1 MDAVLKL
8 AKTYRLTTG
17 LADRLQL
24 AEELFAYVEPELR
37 LFVFTSV
44 ASPVA
49 EDVLQEVL
57 HAVATRLD
65 TFAGNSAGE
74 FWAWAY
80 TITRRRVADEF
91 RRQGSDRLQPLP
103 PDDLWRLVDESA
115 KAEPLSA
122 ADRHDLDYA
131 LSLLAA
137 AKPDCQDY
145 LWRHYVLGLDYGEI
159 AAEQGVSYDSA
170 RMRVSRCL
178 EEAQAL
184 IA

>member
-17 LADRLQL
+17 LANRLQL

-44 ASPVA
+44 APSVA

-57 HAVATRLD
+57 HAVATKLD

-74 FWAWAY
+74 FWSWTH

-91 RRQGSDRLQPLP
+91 RRQVSDRLQPLP
-103 PDDLWRLVDESA
+103 PEDPWRLVDESA
-115 KAEPLSA
+115 QFEPLFA

-137 AKPDCQDY
+137 ATPDCQDY
-145 LWRHYVLGLDYGEI
+145 LWRHYVPGL
-159 AAEQGVSYDSA
+159 V
-170 RMRVSRCL
+170 
-178 EEAQAL
+178 
-184 IA
+184 